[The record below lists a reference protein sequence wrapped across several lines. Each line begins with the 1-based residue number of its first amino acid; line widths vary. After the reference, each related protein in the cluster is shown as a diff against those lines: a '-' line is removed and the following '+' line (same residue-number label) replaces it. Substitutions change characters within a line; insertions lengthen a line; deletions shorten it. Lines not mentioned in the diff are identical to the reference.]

1 MDAESDLDAR
11 SATVASRGLAR
22 GAAIAAGRCAGDS
35 RGTSLGRAAESGSR
49 RAFAEDTVC
58 EAGGDGPLADAA
70 RSREEIGMRGPPA
83 EFGDEAVDQLAISG
97 DSVEWHESNTKSLS
111 NAFSRAGK

>member
-11 SATVASRGLAR
+11 GATIASRGLAR
-22 GAAIAAGRCAGDS
+22 GSAIAARRCGGGS
-35 RGTSLGRAAESGSR
+35 RGTLLGRAAESGSR

-58 EAGGDGPLADAA
+58 EAGGDGSLADAA

-83 EFGDEAVDQLAISG
+83 QFADEAVDRLAISS
-97 DSVEWHESNTKSLS
+97 DSVEWHE
-111 NAFSRAGK
+111 